1 MTASATVK
9 GSEGRESNKK
19 RRLLKKQAEAV
30 TGEKA
35 IVAMEEGMRSELRLV
50 FFNEWIKLDLIFEW
64 KAKIYSI
71 T

>member
-1 MTASATVK
+1 MELPMTASATVK
-9 GSEGRESNKK
+9 GSEGGESNKK

-50 FFNEWIKLDLIFEW
+50 FLM
-64 KAKIYSI
+64 SG
-71 T
+71 